1 MPLLSISELES
12 MSPVFRGKAGNKLAK
27 ELMKFLSMDKV
38 NSLFDRFGHLSG
50 PDFTD
55 AVFKDVG
62 YSYTVG
68 FPGEE
73 QQTFIG
79 EALSDRLAS
88 VLPEGPFITVSN
100 HPCGHLDG
108 MTLVDMFARVRPDYK
123 VLVNKILA
131 RITTLGDNFI
141 SVTPTGESRTAPTS
155 DSISGIKAAMR
166 HLSDGGALGL
176 FPSGAVSDLSLKD
189 RCVRDRQWQEPVIRL
204 IKKSRAPVIPVRF
217 FDGNSPFYYS
227 LGLISW
233 KVRLLRLLAE
243 VFNKR
248 GRTMRIGIGPVI
260 TPEQQLEAASRGID
274 SLSALL
280 RSSVYDMAVKP

>member
-1 MPLLSISELES
+1 MES
-12 MSPVFRGKAGNKLAK
+12 MSPVFRGKAGNMLAR
-27 ELMKFLSMDKV
+27 ELMKLLSVDKI

-50 PDFTD
+50 PDFTE

-62 YSYTVG
+62 YSYTVA
-68 FPGEE
+68 FPGQEPMD
-73 QQTFIG
+73 QSG
-79 EALSDRLAS
+79 ESLGDRLAS
-88 VLPEGPFITVSN
+88 MLPEGPFITVSN

-108 MTLVDMFARVRPDYK
+108 MSLVDIFARVRPDYR

-141 SVTPTGESRTAPTS
+141 SVTPVGETRTSPTS

-204 IKKSRAPVIPVRF
+204 IRKAKVPVVPVRF

-227 LGLISW
+227 LGLVSW

-243 VFNKR
+243 VFNKD
-248 GRTMRIGIGPVI
+248 GKTMHIGIGPVI
-260 TPEQQLEAASRGID
+260 SVDEQVEAASRGTD
-274 SLSALL
+274 ALSDLL
-280 RSSVYDMAVKP
+280 RSSVYSMTL